1 MNHRI
6 APVTLAFFSAIAVAQ
21 DRPRAADEQLI
32 RMVNAYRVEQG
43 LNPVAS
49 SPSLTQVAVDH
60 VKDLERSP
68 PGGQCNNHSWSSAGK
83 WTTCCYTADHAQ
95 ARCMWDKPRE
105 ITGGAYR
112 GNGYEI
118 AHHGMGGVTPEG
130 ALRGWKNSA
139 GHNSVMV
146 NQGKWANAH
155 WQAIGAAVSEHYAV
169 IWFGKEAD
177 PAIGR

>member
-49 SPSLTQVAVDH
+49 SPSLSQVAVDH

-118 AHHGMGGVTPEG
+118 AHHGRG
-130 ALRGWKNSA
+130 ALPRKGLSVA
-139 GHNSVMV
+139 GKTA
-146 NQGKWANAH
+146 QG
-155 WQAIGAAVSEHYAV
+155 ITV
-169 IWFGKEAD
+169 
-177 PAIGR
+177 